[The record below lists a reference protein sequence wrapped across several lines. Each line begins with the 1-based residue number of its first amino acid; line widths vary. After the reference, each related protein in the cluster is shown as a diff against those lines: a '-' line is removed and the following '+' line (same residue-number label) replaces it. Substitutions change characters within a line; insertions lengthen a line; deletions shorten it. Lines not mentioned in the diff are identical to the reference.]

1 MALLCSNCS
10 REPVATDAKCFED
23 WCQRCNDSLWSTR
36 DGDDDH
42 VMHVDHPAYIAM
54 LLETDS
60 EVDTICRH
68 EEWQGRGLAHCH
80 IIWVIDVV
88 CDDDV

>member
-1 MALLCSNCS
+1 
-10 REPVATDAKCFED
+10 
-23 WCQRCNDSLWSTR
+23 
-36 DGDDDH
+36 
-42 VMHVDHPAYIAM
+42 MHVDHPVYIAM